1 MFIGII
7 YTLNLFSLKSKK
19 IQYKANLRLKT
30 ELKLITTCFFG
41 IIIKYEKTV
50 SDKGAFPMDRTIIEI
65 KDTYITL
72 GQFLKLADVISSGG
86 MAKPFLQQMEVFVN
100 DELENR
106 RGKKLY
112 DKDVVSITNIGD
124 FEIKSLAESGN

>member
-1 MFIGII
+1 
-7 YTLNLFSLKSKK
+7 
-19 IQYKANLRLKT
+19 
-30 ELKLITTCFFG
+30 
-41 IIIKYEKTV
+41 
-50 SDKGAFPMDRTIIEI
+50 MDRTIIEI

-112 DKDVVSITNIGD
+112 DKRQDLKEKD
-124 FEIKSLAESGN
+124 DKRAMDRIKKAY